1 MGQVYYPGQNFE
13 SKQAFKDGGSIT
25 VNDNLNNPYIIF
37 KVGGVTYPSGFTVS
51 YTGGFRRFY
60 ATVDSNRNIYIT
72 CYSIAYGQDIPA
84 YDLNDVEI
92 YVTGEIL
99 ASAIPQAVSIYLSSP
114 PYVFYQTSS
123 SQWAFYITFIS
134 VSYGSSYNIYY
145 RQFNGS
151 WVLGANVPTTG
162 AGQYNNAVVP
172 LGSYN
177 PDYSIDIKIVSLGS
191 DGLEYAASDPYT
203 IPDYYGNTGGSYYN
217 FNFFWV
223 DYYGEE
229 GGGFTYASI
238 RYAGN
243 FIPADNI
250 YSDET
255 TSITYDGWIYHKGTE
270 RGRSNTSI
278 SYYIYRTR
286 LQPGGGSGG
295 GGGPGFEPGVGGGG
309 AI

>member
-25 VNDNLNNPYIIF
+25 VNDNLSNPYIIF
-37 KVGGVTYPSGFTVS
+37 KVAGVTYPSGFTVT

-60 ATVDSNRNIYIT
+60 ASVDNNRNIYIT

-99 ASAIPQAVSIYLSSP
+99 ASAIPQAVRIYSDSGVAS
-114 PYVFYQTSS
+114 YVFYQINDGGA
-123 SQWAFYITFIS
+123 WFFYITFIS

-151 WVLGANVPTTG
+151 WVLGANVLTTG
-162 AGQYNNAVVP
+162 AGQYNSAVVP
-172 LGSYN
+172 LNSYN
-177 PDYSIDIKIVSLGS
+177 PDYSLDIKIVSLGS

-203 IPDYYGNTGGSYYN
+203 IPDYYGNTGGSYHN
-217 FNFFWV
+217 ANFFWT
-223 DYYGEE
+223 DYYGDE
-229 GGGFTYASI
+229 GGSFAYASI
-238 RYAGN
+238 KYAGN
-243 FIPADNI
+243 VIPAYDI

-255 TSITYDGWIYHKGTE
+255 TSTTYDGWIYHKGLEVRRANAFT
-270 RGRSNTSI
+270 

-286 LQPGGGSGG
+286 QQLGG
-295 GGGPGFEPGVGGGG
+295 GGGGGGYPGGGG
-309 AI
+309 DQQ

>member
-13 SKQAFKDGGSIT
+13 SKQAFKNGGNIT

-37 KVGGVTYPSGFTVS
+37 KVGGVTYPSGFTVT

-99 ASAIPQAVSIYLSSP
+99 ASAIPQAVSIYLNSP
-114 PYVFYQTSS
+114 PYVFYQTNDGT
-123 SQWAFYITFIS
+123 QWYFYIIFMS

-151 WVLGANVPTTG
+151 WVLGANVLTSG
-162 AGQYNNAVVP
+162 AGQYNSAIVP
-172 LGSYN
+172 LDSYN

-217 FNFFWV
+217 ANFFWT
-223 DYYGEE
+223 DYYGVE
-229 GGGFTYASI
+229 GGGFSYASI
-238 RYAGN
+238 KYAGN

-255 TSITYDGWIYHKGTE
+255 TSITYDGWIYHKGLQI
-270 RGRSNTSI
+270 RSANTFI

-286 LQPGGGSGG
+286 LQLGGGSVGGGSGD
-295 GGGPGFEPGVGGGG
+295 PGVGGGG
-309 AI
+309 NY